1 MLRWPGLS
9 VRPGTRARAGCWVA
23 PPLLPARGVS
33 LQHLPQPLSA
43 SAPAPIQDGTFLI
56 PIEPRQGRP
65 QETSSAPHVYSRA
78 LGHQNT
84 SPRGWHGTSLL
95 ETELRS
101 CLLPMGFCDQLKT
114 HRHLSETEEVRK
126 PSPFLVAVPLKP
138 RLSLHIVRGNYV
150 LERQIDRSQMSGLA
164 KPAYP
169 EL

>member
-1 MLRWPGLS
+1 MS